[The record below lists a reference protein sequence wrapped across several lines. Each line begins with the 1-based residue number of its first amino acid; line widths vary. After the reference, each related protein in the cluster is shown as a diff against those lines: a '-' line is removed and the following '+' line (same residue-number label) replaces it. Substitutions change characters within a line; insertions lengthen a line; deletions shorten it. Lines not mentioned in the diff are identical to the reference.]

1 MAVLKG
7 VISLYRAGEE
17 KPIERYKA
25 RIGHFRIALCLLPA
39 LKKNLID
46 FLGLND
52 QAKKSGLGSFDLK
65 LYPCTKS
72 LVKPGFYPGPSLVK
86 KPGYPGS

>member
-7 VISLYRAGEE
+7 VISLYQAGEE

-39 LKKNLID
+39 FKKNLID

-65 LYPCTKS
+65 LHR
-72 LVKPGFYPGPSLVK
+72 LVKISGEKRKITLCQPAIVT
-86 KPGYPGS
+86 